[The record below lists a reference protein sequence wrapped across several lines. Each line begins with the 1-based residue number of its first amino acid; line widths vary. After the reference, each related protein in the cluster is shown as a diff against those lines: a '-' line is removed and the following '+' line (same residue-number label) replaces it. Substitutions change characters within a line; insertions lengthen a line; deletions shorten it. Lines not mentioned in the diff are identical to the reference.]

1 MFDCVT
7 ITIGANSVY
16 EARVLYDDIVERLQS
31 GQKISL
37 ECSNFKKDT

>member
-7 ITIGANSVY
+7 ITLGARSEY
-16 EARVLYDDIVERLQS
+16 EARVLYDDIVERLQD